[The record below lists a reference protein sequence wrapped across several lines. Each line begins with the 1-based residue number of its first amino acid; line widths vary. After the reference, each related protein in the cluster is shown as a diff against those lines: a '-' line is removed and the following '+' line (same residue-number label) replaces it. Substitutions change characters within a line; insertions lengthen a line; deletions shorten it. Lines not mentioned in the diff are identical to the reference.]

1 MFHRTQAINK
11 ILSLKKR
18 KKVIQGGT
26 WAGKTFGIMAVI
38 VDYLAKNQNRNL
50 TVVVETIP
58 AVKKGALKDFRDVMT
73 LTSRW
78 NENNYNNTDRIYK
91 FPGTNSTI
99 EFSSFDS
106 VGKAQQAG
114 KRTDLFINEAP
125 YIPFDIADALMM
137 RTSNN
142 IWIDFNPT
150 SEFWAHTEIA
160 NQEDAD
166 FLILRYTDNQ
176 ALPETIKK
184 ELLMKV
190 KKAEAEKEQGLP
202 ITSYWQNWCRVYIDG
217 EIGSLQGV
225 VFNNWTQVP
234 EIPLG
239 AELLGIGM
247 DFGFTNDPTTAIKV
261 FRLNGELYCDEI
273 IYEQS
278 LLYSEIVN
286 RLRQY
291 GIALHSD
298 LIPDS
303 ADPRAIAE
311 LRKAGFKCIPA
322 DKGPDSIRASI
333 ATLQDIKLNVTQRST
348 NLIKELRN
356 YRWKVDKAGKSL
368 NEPIDAHNHAIDAI
382 RYVALNKIGRGVG
395 KYSMG

>member
-1 MFHRTQAINK
+1 M
-11 ILSLKKR
+11 LSLKKR

-26 WAGKTFGIMAVI
+26 WAGKTFGLMAII
-38 VDYLAKNQNRNL
+38 VDYLSKNHNRTL

-58 AVKKGALKDFRDVMT
+58 AVKKGALKDFKDVMT
-73 LTSRW
+73 TTGRW
-78 NENNYNNTDRIYK
+78 NENNYHNTDRIYK
-91 FPGTNSTI
+91 FPQTNSII

-137 RTSNN
+137 RTSHN

-150 SEFWAHTEIA
+150 AEFWAHTEIA

-166 FLILRYTDNQ
+166 FLILKYHDNE

-190 KKAEAEKEQGLP
+190 AKAEAEKAQGLP

-225 VFNNWTQVP
+225 VFNNWSQCTEV
-234 EIPLG
+234 PLG

-261 FRLNGELYCDEI
+261 FRYNGELYCDEL
-273 IYEQS
+273 IYETG
-278 LLYSEIVN
+278 LLYSDMDA
-286 RLRQY
+286 RLRAN
-291 GIALHSD
+291 GVTPHME

-303 ADPRAIAE
+303 SDPRAIAE
-311 LRKAGFKCIPA
+311 LRRKGYKVTGAK
-322 DKGPDSIRASI
+322 KGPDSIQDSI
-333 ATLQDIKLNVTQRST
+333 ITLQDFKIHVTQRST

-356 YRWKVDKAGKSL
+356 YRWRVDNTGKTS
-368 NEPIDAHNHAIDAI
+368 NEPIDTYNHAIDAI
-382 RYVALNKIGRGVG
+382 RYVASNKIGKNTG
-395 KYSMG
+395 KYSFL

>member
-1 MFHRTQAINK
+1 MFHRTRAINK
-11 ILSLKKR
+11 ILQLKKR

-38 VDYLAKNQNRNL
+38 VDYLAKNPNRNL

-58 AVKKGALKDFRDVMT
+58 AVKKGALKDFKDVMAIT
-73 LTSRW
+73 GRW
-78 NENNYNNTDRIYK
+78 NENSYNNTDRIYK
-91 FPGTNSTI
+91 FANGSVI

-125 YIPFDIADALMM
+125 YIPFPIADALMM

-166 FLILRYTDNQ
+166 FLILKYHDNE
-176 ALPETIKK
+176 ALPETIRK

-190 KKAEAEKEQGLP
+190 QKAEAEKAQGLP
-202 ITSYWQNWCRVYIDG
+202 VTSYWQNWCRVYIDG

-225 VFNNWTQVP
+225 VFNNWDQVP
-234 EIPLG
+234 EVPLG
-239 AELLGIGM
+239 SELLGVGM
-247 DFGFTNDPTTAIKV
+247 DFGFSNHPTTAIKV
-261 FRLNGELYCDEI
+261 FRYNGELYCDEL
-273 IYEQS
+273 IYETG
-278 LLYSEIVN
+278 LLHGALSE
-286 RLRQY
+286 RLKSCGVTNY
-291 GIALHSD
+291 MEVV
-298 LIPDS
+298 
-303 ADPRAIAE
+303 ADCAEPRMIAE
-311 LRKAGFKCIPA
+311 LRKASFRMSEA
-322 DKGPDSIRASI
+322 NKGPDSVRAGI
-333 ATLQDIKLNVTQRST
+333 AMLQDFKIHVTERST

-356 YRWKVDKAGKSL
+356 YRWKVDKSGKTE
-368 NEPIDAHNHAIDAI
+368 NDPIDAHNHGIDAI
-382 RYVALNKIGRGVG
+382 RYVALNKIGKNTG
-395 KYSMG
+395 KYSFM